1 MYLMMTMTML
11 DGGLYLREVVQ
22 VREDDLLRGD
32 PRRGAGAEIGGA
44 PRLRPPVRAAR
55 AVSSLTASSWGS
67 TPMARSV
74 NGDLPSSSLYIELPF
89 FVALEAPIVL
99 SDAVFG

>member
-1 MYLMMTMTML
+1 MTRAVVRV
-11 DGGLYLREVVQ
+11 LR
-22 VREDDLLRGD
+22 L
-32 PRRGAGAEIGGA
+32 AA
-44 PRLRPPVRAAR
+44 PRVCASSSPPLLAPAPPAPPAPVEILLLCPPVRAAR
-55 AVSSLTASSWGS
+55 GVSSLTASSWGS